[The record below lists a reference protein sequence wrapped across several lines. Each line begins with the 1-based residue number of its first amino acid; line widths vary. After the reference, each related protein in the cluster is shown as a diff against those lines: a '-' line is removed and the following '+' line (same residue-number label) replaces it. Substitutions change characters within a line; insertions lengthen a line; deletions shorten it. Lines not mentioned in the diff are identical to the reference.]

1 MNFYTPKQIAEKWG
15 VTAQLVRRYC
25 KEGKI
30 KSAIQ
35 YDGAWLIPGGTA
47 KPNAPD
53 ADEEELPKKKRK

>member
-15 VTAQLVRRYC
+15 VTSQLVRRYC

-35 YDGAWLIPGGTA
+35 YEGRWMIPEGATKPGV
-47 KPNAPD
+47 D
-53 ADEEELPKKKRK
+53 DIEEHRIKVF